1 MGVFVSSHLH
11 ESYQPDELIEK
22 ISLCP
27 NCVDLRTD
35 LPIHIDCICKCD
47 SQEEIILSTRFN
59 KGTAL
64 ITGASM
70 GIGAVYAD
78 RLAKRG
84 YDLILVARSEDKLK
98 EVATQIQSATGCKIE
113 IVRADLTVPAD
124 VRNVSERISFDVSI
138 TALVNNAGL
147 GSASTL
153 VESDPKYLEEMIQL
167 NVTALTRL
175 AQAAASGFPGRENG
189 LIINIGSILA
199 LVPEMLNGV
208 YSGTK
213 AYVQNFTIG
222 LKNELADKDVRV
234 QLVMPGV
241 TTTAL
246 WDKMGLP
253 IHGLPAEWVMTTENM
268 VDAALAGLD
277 RGEFPT
283 IPSLPDFADFEVYEK
298 ARIALRPNLSRRN
311 PADRYGIANRQ

>member
-1 MGVFVSSHLH
+1 MGVFVSDLLEETH
-11 ESYQPDELIEK
+11 QPDVFIAKILLCSNCMDLLHRLIY
-22 ISLCP
+22 
-27 NCVDLRTD
+27 
-35 LPIHIDCICKCD
+35 IDCARKCAI
-47 SQEEIILSTRFN
+47 QEEPILSTRFN

-70 GIGAVYAD
+70 GIGFVYAD

-98 EVATQIQSATGCKIE
+98 EVATQVQSATGRKVE
-113 IVRADLTVPAD
+113 IVRADLTIPAD
-124 VRNVSERISFDVSI
+124 VRSVSERISFDASI
-138 TALVNNAGL
+138 TALVNNAGS
-147 GSASTL
+147 GAASKL
-153 VESDPKYLEEMIQL
+153 VDSDPNYLEEMIKL

-175 AQAAASGFPGRENG
+175 TLTAATAFPGRDNA
-189 LIINIGSILA
+189 LIVNIGSILA

-222 LKNELADKDVRV
+222 LKDELAVKDVTV

-253 IHGLPAEWVMTTENM
+253 IHNLPTEWVMTAEDM
-268 VDAALAGLD
+268 VDASLASLD
-277 RGEFPT
+277 QGEFPT
-283 IPSLPDFADFEVYEK
+283 IPSLPDLADFEVYER
-298 ARIALRPNLSRRN
+298 ARIALRPNLSRSK
-311 PADRYGIANRQ
+311 PADRYGIGSRQ

>member
-1 MGVFVSSHLH
+1 MEVFVSNLSH
-11 ESYQPDELIEK
+11 ESYQPDVFIEK
-22 ISLCP
+22 ILLGT
-27 NCVDLRTD
+27 NCMDLYTD
-35 LPIHIDCICKCD
+35 SSIHIDCARKCAIP
-47 SQEEIILSTRFN
+47 EEIILSTRFN
-59 KGTAL
+59 RGTAL

-70 GIGAVYAD
+70 GIGFVYAD

-98 EVATQIQSATGCKIE
+98 EVATQIQSATGRKVE
-113 IVRADLTVPAD
+113 IVRADLTIPAD
-124 VRNVSERISFDVSI
+124 VRSVSERISFDASI

-147 GSASTL
+147 GSASKL

-175 AQAAASGFPGRENG
+175 ALAAALVFPARENG

-199 LVPEMLNGV
+199 LVPEMLNGA

-222 LKNELADKDVRV
+222 LKNELADKDVTV

-246 WDKMGLP
+246 WDKIGLP
-253 IHGLPAEWVMTTENM
+253 IQSLPAEWVMTTEDM
-268 VDAALAGLD
+268 VDASLASLD
-277 RGEFPT
+277 QGEFPT
-283 IPSLPDFADFEVYEK
+283 IPSLPDP
-298 ARIALRPNLSRRN
+298 RGLRNVREGAHRASS
-311 PADRYGIANRQ
+311 